1 MLGNIVAG
9 TFSAGAPPIPPSSYE
24 SIATV
29 TVGSGGSSSID
40 FTSIPSGYKH
50 LQVRALFKTGDQIW
64 GRFNGDT
71 GSNYSAHSLFTDG
84 GGSVSALSSQQT
96 YMYFAYTGY
105 SSPNA
110 WGSMV
115 YDILDYGSTS
125 KFKTARTLLGY
136 DNNGSG
142 AIFFTSGN
150 WRSTS
155 AITTVTIYPNTGTFA
170 EYSQFALYG
179 IKD

>member
-1 MLGNIVAG
+1 
-9 TFSAGAPPIPPSSYE
+9 
-24 SIATV
+24 
-29 TVGSGGSSSID
+29 
-40 FTSIPSGYKH
+40 
-50 LQVRALFKTGDQIW
+50 
-64 GRFNGDT
+64 
-71 GSNYSAHSLFTDG
+71 
-84 GGSVSALSSQQT
+84 
-96 YMYFAYTGY
+96 MYFAFAGY

-115 YDILDYGSTS
+115 YDILDYNSTS

-170 EYSQFALYG
+170 QYSHFALYG